1 MQKAKIYQVAQT
13 PTVQDII
20 ESACGE
26 GAKQVIQGD
35 LEVGW
40 FVFRKKDFWKKKFGV
55 SLMLLFA
62 FLRHLARL
70 FLTQATIIW
79 MILLARWIMDMY
91 YDI

>member
-13 PTVQDII
+13 PTVEDII

-35 LEVGW
+35 LVLGW
-40 FVFRKKDFWKKKFGV
+40 FVFQKQDFWKKIVWGITDAAVCFPPASCPSVLDSSCDNLDDFVGKV
-55 SLMLLFA
+55 
-62 FLRHLARL
+62 
-70 FLTQATIIW
+70 
-79 MILLARWIMDMY
+79 DMY